1 MAACSGLM
9 RHVPRGQL
17 YLPCVCGIG
26 IPVKKSFILDAR
38 LPEVLRPV
46 LSRVRVFPLR
56 APLPCLW
63 RLASPLGCRMFPRQE
78 DRVTPH
84 DATLRT
90 NHS

>member
-1 MAACSGLM
+1 MAACSSLM

-56 APLPCLW
+56 APLRAFGVLHRP
-63 RLASPLGCRMFPRQE
+63 
-78 DRVTPH
+78 
-84 DATLRT
+84 
-90 NHS
+90 